1 MTYCVSDLHGEYDL
15 FCRLMQKI
23 RFSASDRLIV
33 CGDVLDKGKDCIRL
47 LQLLFSLPNATCLI
61 GNHEYDFL
69 KFYWALMGQSPD
81 DFDGVLQR
89 LRGYFTQGGEGLDWD
104 TMDRLENLPFYVETE
119 GFICVHAGVPLDAY
133 GRILPLSQA
142 QPEHLVYDRRFKDND
157 VVPQAGKCVIFG
169 HTPTSYT
176 ISQPRIIKTLRVGAR
191 QGSDR
196 IEDYVK
202 TQIDTGAWLN
212 GVLGCLCVETCE
224 TAYVWKD
231 EFQR

>member
-1 MTYCVSDLHGEYDL
+1 MMTYCVSDLHGEYDL

-176 ISQPRIIKTLRVGAR
+176 VSQPRIIKTWLLGLPRFTPPLRMLSM
-191 QGSDR
+191 QKS
-196 IEDYVK
+196 
-202 TQIDTGAWLN
+202 L
-212 GVLGCLCVETCE
+212 L
-224 TAYVWKD
+224 
-231 EFQR
+231 